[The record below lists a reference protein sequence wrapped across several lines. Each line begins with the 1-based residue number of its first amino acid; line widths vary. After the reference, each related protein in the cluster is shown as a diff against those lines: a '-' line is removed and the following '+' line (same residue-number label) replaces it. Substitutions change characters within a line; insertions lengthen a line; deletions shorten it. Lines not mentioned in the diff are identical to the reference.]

1 MLKTF
6 AAFKYSFFIFLVDVF
21 WFELKFFIFLPIKIL
36 TSDKKTLNKTQKG
49 LTNMATNIVNLLTKV
64 LANPTLGTG
73 AITRTKSSS
82 NPFASSGNPFVTS
95 HDGNP
100 FANYGQNKPV
110 PGGYFAGYYNNQ
122 PNIVGRRL
130 FIEV

>member
-1 MLKTF
+1 MT
-6 AAFKYSFFIFLVDVF
+6 
-21 WFELKFFIFLPIKIL
+21 E
-36 TSDKKTLNKTQKG
+36 
-49 LTNMATNIVNLLTKV
+49 IVSLLTRV
-64 LANPTLGTG
+64 FTSNPAVQSTG
-73 AITRTKSSS
+73 IARTRTSS
-82 NPFASSGNPFVTS
+82 NPFESHSGNPFVTGQNS
-95 HDGNP
+95 NP